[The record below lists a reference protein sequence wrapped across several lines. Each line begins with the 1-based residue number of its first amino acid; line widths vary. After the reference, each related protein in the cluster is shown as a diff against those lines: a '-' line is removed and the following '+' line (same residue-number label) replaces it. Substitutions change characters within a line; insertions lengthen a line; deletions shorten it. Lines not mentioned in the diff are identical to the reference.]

1 MILKISISCFSL
13 FICSF
18 LMSQDKTPLNNQDGI
33 YVTYELTKIETTS
46 KKDTYIAVVKAE
58 NKNTYDVFY
67 GVPLLKQA
75 NGTTTASIS
84 ANKSFAQT
92 SVRNATGLFGENI
105 NLTGN
110 QTTLITNDNKLLFS
124 VPKGEFITLQ
134 NEFKVKSGIKPVLSN
149 QFLVPLKKIDFFTIE
164 LDETLINGVWVSD
177 CGNVQMVLTL
187 IRDQNGKTVIQQ
199 SVNGKLNN
207 WVKTNTI
214 LFEKSTDY
222 TVTLSFNK
230 QAASFT
236 YFNTDGVSC
245 TWRKQ

>member
-1 MILKISISCFSL
+1 MMLKILPVTVSVF
-13 FICSF
+13 FYSF
-18 LMSQDKTPLNNQDGI
+18 LWGQDRLLLNNQDGI
-33 YVTYELTKIETTS
+33 YVTYELTKLETTS
-46 KKDTYIAVVKAE
+46 KKDTYTAIVRAE
-58 NKNTYDVFY
+58 NKNAYDVFY

-75 NGTTTASIS
+75 NGTTAFSIS
-84 ANKSFAQT
+84 ANKSFSQT

-110 QTTLITNDNKLLFS
+110 QTTLVTNDNKLLFS
-124 VPKGEFITLQ
+124 IPKGEFITLQ
-134 NEFKVKSGIKPVLSN
+134 KEFKVKTGIKPILSN
-149 QFLVPLKKIDFFTIE
+149 EFLVPLKKIDFFTIE

-187 IRDQNGKTVIQQ
+187 VRNQNGKTVIQQ

-214 LFEKSTDY
+214 LFEKSTDN

-236 YFNTDGVSC
+236 YFNTDGVFC